1 MGYESHF
8 EVPDIDDSLLR
19 GVDDLTDLLCPD
31 SHPEDYTNRVRFAHH
46 HQGKILL
53 FARLCLDLFSFPQ
66 REVFSRCDLA
76 EEIFSIVFSRAE
88 RASLSSFPRVG
99 RSVGRRVHSFALV
112 RIGRKRPAHF
122 RSFERER
129 ETKGRGRD
137 FSIRRSPK
145 PNPNPNP

>member
-19 GVDDLTDLLCPD
+19 GVDDLNDLLCPD

-46 HQGKILL
+46 HQGKIRVLL
-53 FARLCLDLFSFPQ
+53 FVCASLSRFFLVPTTNG
-66 REVFSRCDLA
+66 RFSRAILRR
-76 EEIFSIVFSRAE
+76 IFSLVFSRADG
-88 RASLSSFPRVG
+88 ASLSSFPRVG

-112 RIGRKRPAHF
+112 RRGRKRPAHF

-129 ETKGRGRD
+129 ETKGT
-137 FSIRRSPK
+137 
-145 PNPNPNP
+145 

>member
-1 MGYESHF
+1 M
-8 EVPDIDDSLLR
+8 
-19 GVDDLTDLLCPD
+19 
-31 SHPEDYTNRVRFAHH
+31 
-46 HQGKILL
+46 IL
-53 FARLCLDLFSFPQ
+53 Q
-66 REVFSRCDLA
+66 R
-76 EEIFSIVFSRAE
+76 IFSIVFSRAD

-99 RSVGRRVHSFALV
+99 RSVGRRVHSFAFV
-112 RIGRKRPAHF
+112 RRGRKRPAHF